1 MRDQKGDGET
11 DRGSQRKGH
20 GKNDRTYRFER
31 WTAGLMIA
39 WAASAYVGY
48 LTLNAFLNGQ

>member
-11 DRGSQRKGH
+11 DRGSQREGH

-31 WTAGLMIA
+31 WTAGLMIV